1 MEDGPRK
8 FCNERGVSWKAA
20 CTSENGAGLKAA
32 DLTSYGYMVK
42 SWYSKPTG
50 FQLNHA
56 CPPTSGNPLRNLYN
70 GW

>member
-1 MEDGPRK
+1 MKKMILGA
-8 FCNERGVSWKAA
+8 FAALILMAA